1 MEINTQNIE
10 ALMRVQEQQAQRK
23 PGDVTQDFNTL
34 LFQEL
39 SADTLDGTAPVPG
52 APQAQMISQILLDKS
67 GQNTDTAAI
76 NAAFDQASGALD
88 LWDTYAKTL
97 GGGEASLRDAYS
109 ILEGID
115 TRVSRLRQDTAGL
128 AGRNSGLDEVL
139 NQLEILTA
147 TEKFKFNRGDYS
159 I

>member
-23 PGDVTQDFNTL
+23 TGEASQDFNTL

-39 SADTLDGTAPVPG
+39 SADSMGGAASVPG
-52 APQAQMISQILLDKS
+52 TPQAQMISQILLDS
-67 GQNTDTAAI
+67 GQHTDTSSR

-88 LWDTYAKTL
+88 LWDAYARSI
-97 GGGEASLRDAYS
+97 GGGQASLRDAYS

-115 TRVSRLRQDTAGL
+115 SKVSRLRQDTAGL
-128 AGRNSGLDEVL
+128 QGRNTGLDDVL
-139 NQLEILTA
+139 NQLEIMTA
-147 TEKFKFNRGDYS
+147 TEKFKFNRGDYN